1 MTAKAAAARRASP
14 DRPLPTTAYR
24 PDRVPVSLKARPET
38 LHNET
43 AHMIAKRIAAVLLC
57 LIVLFSIHGYAQ
69 QSSDNPMV
77 KMSTSLGELT
87 IELYPDEAPETVENF
102 LQYTDDGFY
111 DGTIF
116 HRVIP
121 GFVLQG
127 GGFTPGMDRK
137 PTRDTIQNE
146 ADNGLKNLR
155 GTLSMARLPDPHSA
169 TSQFFVNLADNPHLD
184 HQGSAQWGYAV
195 FGKVVE
201 GMAVI
206 DEIAGVETT
215 TRSGHS
221 DVPAEAIVIE
231 EARRVD

>member
-1 MTAKAAAARRASP
+1 MTTRRI
-14 DRPLPTTAYR
+14 TA
-24 PDRVPVSLKARPET
+24 
-38 LHNET
+38 
-43 AHMIAKRIAAVLLC
+43 LLVC
-57 LIVLFSIHGYAQ
+57 CITLFSIHGHAQ

-77 KMSTSLGELT
+77 NISTSLGDLT
-87 IELYPDEAPETVENF
+87 IELYPDQAPETVENF
-102 LQYTDDGFY
+102 LQYTGDGFY

-127 GGFTPGMDRK
+127 GGFTADMERK
-137 PTRDTIQNE
+137 PTRDPIQNE
-146 ADNGLKNLR
+146 ADNGLENLR

-169 TSQFFVNLADNPHLD
+169 TSQFFVNLVDNPHLD
-184 HQGSAQWGYAV
+184 HQGGGQWGYAV

-201 GMAVI
+201 GMEVI

-221 DVPAEAIVIE
+221 DVPAEPVVIE
-231 EARRVD
+231 EARRVE